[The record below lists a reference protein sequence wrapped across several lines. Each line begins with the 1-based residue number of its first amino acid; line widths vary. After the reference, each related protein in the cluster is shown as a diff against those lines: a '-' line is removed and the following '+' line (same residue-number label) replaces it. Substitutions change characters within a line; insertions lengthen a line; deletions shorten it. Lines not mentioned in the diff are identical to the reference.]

1 MKIGVRLL
9 LKTPLTWDSNN
20 PEKPHKMGVGL
31 VTINKK
37 RLPFMG
43 QTVSFEDLRP
53 FSNIGDTAEHLYPQL
68 KGRRFTRIVSAIQ
81 VEYEFE
87 EI

>member
-1 MKIGVRLL
+1 MQIGIRLL
-9 LKTPLTWDSNN
+9 LKTPLTWPSKN
-20 PEKPHKMGVGL
+20 PKKPHKMEVGL

-43 QTVSFEDLRP
+43 QTVSFEDLKP
-53 FSNIGDTAEHLYPQL
+53 FSNPGDTAEYLYPQL
-68 KGRRFTRIVSAIQ
+68 KGRRFTRIVSTIQ

-87 EI
+87 ES